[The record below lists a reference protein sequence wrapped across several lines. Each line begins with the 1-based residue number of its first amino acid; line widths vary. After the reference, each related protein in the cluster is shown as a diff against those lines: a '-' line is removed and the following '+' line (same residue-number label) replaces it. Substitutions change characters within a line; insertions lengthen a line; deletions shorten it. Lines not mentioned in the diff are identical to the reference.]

1 MKLSKIILEGWND
14 NLEVSLTYTNG
25 ARLYSISINGEKQRG
40 DDHQK
45 AIEFIQKTTGV
56 EVPTRA
62 YYHDDE
68 VSKVIDG
75 LEAKGIKAGS
85 FEMDVS

>member
-14 NLEVSLTYTNG
+14 NLKVSLTYTNG
-25 ARLYSISINGEKQRG
+25 ARLYSISFNGEKQRG

-75 LEAKGIKAGS
+75 LKLKGIEAGS

>member
-1 MKLSKIILEGWND
+1 MKLTNIILEGWND
-14 NLEVSLTYTNG
+14 NLKVSLTYTNG

-68 VSKVIDG
+68 VSKV
-75 LEAKGIKAGS
+75 LKALKEKGIQADS
-85 FEMDVS
+85 YEQDVS

>member
-14 NLEVSLTYTNG
+14 NLKVSLTYTNG

-75 LEAKGIKAGS
+75 LKLKGIEAGS